1 MVNGERSE
9 KSEKENSGQ
18 RNEHEWGSE
27 GERKNFIARNRVHES
42 WHFRGDLCKVA
53 HLEGDLCKS
62 AHLEVDLSICAHLQI
77 KLSTIF
83 QGLCGYGSKTPPSGL
98 LRMSSPMKVYLIAS
112 FQLACSLFNRSA
124 LRRSAEGD
132 RKALCILSAP
142 IFFFL
147 RDTFAIFCPN
157 SYILGQ
163 KCLTLRTCKQS
174 FHAYSRGFAVA
185 PLTPSQPPF

>member
-62 AHLEVDLSICAHLQI
+62 AHLEVDLSICAH
-77 KLSTIF
+77 F
-83 QGLCGYGSKTPPSGL
+83 QADLFTL
-98 LRMSSPMKVYLIAS
+98 
-112 FQLACSLFNRSA
+112 FQRA
-124 LRRSAEGD
+124 LRLRVED
-132 RKALCILSAP
+132 SAP
-142 IFFFL
+142 G
-147 RDTFAIFCPN
+147 P
-157 SYILGQ
+157 
-163 KCLTLRTCKQS
+163 
-174 FHAYSRGFAVA
+174 FAVHF
-185 PLTPSQPPF
+185 PKLVLL